1 MQHYRPDPSISS
13 AASRDAETA
22 THASQKPSTAPTST
36 LPPQL
41 PVMSFSTH
49 DGPDR
54 QRVPNSTTLP
64 ALASRDNRRNRALP
78 SSATWTSSAAD
89 LALFPDTDVVESR
102 EFFVQ
107 EYNSLAK
114 KHGIRI
120 LVVGDFEGRPTT
132 PAAMSEKRRW
142 WSRMFRSP
150 SSGQP
155 SISRRPSR
163 SIKHRRSISDLA
175 LNMVAHRRP
184 ERRIVDLQTMVR
196 LSGKNF
202 LYLPEPY
209 APSSLMLPTCF
220 RATAQYL
227 VQYGPETRGIF
238 RIPGSIRGINAI
250 FDYYCDE
257 KAGEEVTNTIRC
269 ASLPTHINVG
279 IHDIASAFK
288 KFLSVLP
295 GGILGTLTLFDALV
309 AIQCQLRGEPELSRT
324 KETKLRA
331 RLIALAIGTVKSQ
344 FQRELICAVFG
355 LLSVIGRA
363 GETAARE
370 DERGHPLPT
379 SDLMGYTAL
388 GIVFGPLL
396 VGDLLDSYTMKL
408 ATPSA
413 GLLLFPLTPPQLKRE
428 RQRTAKAQDEPPL
441 PAINKVHVA
450 NEIAEMLI
458 TNWREVVKNMRDL
471 RILIRI
477 DQGVNKNA
485 RHKSHWSSS
494 SDPFTIGLP
503 RGWKSKSATPGATI
517 NRDGSPTPDSPTPTC
532 SRSACFLGEIW
543 TNEITR
549 IGTPARSAI
558 PDGPTHK
565 LDVQKVRPQ
574 VSLSPSP
581 NRLPPQQSLHSL
593 SPTAEES
600 TANYHGVKRIGSKQS
615 NVKIGFSKTSS
626 MRTRGTKA
634 ERASEEASQAAASTS
649 SITSG
654 PPEGNRCEISHP
666 TSDST
671 PDVQTPTR
679 VGRHG
684 KHSNNNTRVHDVR
697 IPERTSSR
705 STVHQ
710 SSEPF
715 NTMNVKEAS
724 ETGHGQKTRLSE
736 RSLEQVSEENGG
748 KDAGFVSTALR
759 RLVGTDRSGGSS
771 GSSTPR
777 TPKRKHIVPD
787 DMSPRTII
795 RLSGSDSL
803 TPTARSLCGSGVAQ
817 ENSKPNVPVQKAV
830 VANAGTQTRGF
841 QKVAGWK
848 CLSDSDVRRPR
859 KSDIERERPNPRTPR
874 HSDET
879 DMEFDDNSSI
889 QITPK
894 EYCAEMTVP
903 QRSRNTGAN
912 SAKAL

>member
-1 MQHYRPDPSISS
+1 
-13 AASRDAETA
+13 
-22 THASQKPSTAPTST
+22 
-36 LPPQL
+36 
-41 PVMSFSTH
+41 
-49 DGPDR
+49 
-54 QRVPNSTTLP
+54 
-64 ALASRDNRRNRALP
+64 
-78 SSATWTSSAAD
+78 
-89 LALFPDTDVVESR
+89 
-102 EFFVQ
+102 
-107 EYNSLAK
+107 
-114 KHGIRI
+114 
-120 LVVGDFEGRPTT
+120 
-132 PAAMSEKRRW
+132 
-142 WSRMFRSP
+142 
-150 SSGQP
+150 
-155 SISRRPSR
+155 
-163 SIKHRRSISDLA
+163 
-175 LNMVAHRRP
+175 
-184 ERRIVDLQTMVR
+184 MVR

-295 GGILGTLTLFDALV
+295 GGILGTLSLFDALV

-477 DQGVNKNA
+477 DQGVDKKA

-503 RGWKSKSATPGATI
+503 RGWKSKDTGTFGDT
-517 NRDGSPTPDSPTPTC
+517 R
-532 SRSACFLGEIW
+532 RSDA
-543 TNEITR
+543 
-549 IGTPARSAI
+549 
-558 PDGPTHK
+558 
-565 LDVQKVRPQ
+565 
-574 VSLSPSP
+574 
-581 NRLPPQQSLHSL
+581 
-593 SPTAEES
+593 
-600 TANYHGVKRIGSKQS
+600 
-615 NVKIGFSKTSS
+615 
-626 MRTRGTKA
+626 
-634 ERASEEASQAAASTS
+634 
-649 SITSG
+649 
-654 PPEGNRCEISHP
+654 
-666 TSDST
+666 
-671 PDVQTPTR
+671 QT
-679 VGRHG
+679 
-684 KHSNNNTRVHDVR
+684 
-697 IPERTSSR
+697 
-705 STVHQ
+705 
-710 SSEPF
+710 
-715 NTMNVKEAS
+715 
-724 ETGHGQKTRLSE
+724 
-736 RSLEQVSEENGG
+736 
-748 KDAGFVSTALR
+748 
-759 RLVGTDRSGGSS
+759 
-771 GSSTPR
+771 
-777 TPKRKHIVPD
+777 
-787 DMSPRTII
+787 
-795 RLSGSDSL
+795 
-803 TPTARSLCGSGVAQ
+803 
-817 ENSKPNVPVQKAV
+817 
-830 VANAGTQTRGF
+830 
-841 QKVAGWK
+841 
-848 CLSDSDVRRPR
+848 
-859 KSDIERERPNPRTPR
+859 
-874 HSDET
+874 
-879 DMEFDDNSSI
+879 
-889 QITPK
+889 
-894 EYCAEMTVP
+894 
-903 QRSRNTGAN
+903 
-912 SAKAL
+912 